1 MLSFILLPISDAIV
15 KLKKTHSNNAIVGEK
30 EKKIKEKSFRDE
42 DTEWLHKCRD
52 YAALTPNCQ
61 QTARGILHADTLL
74 MWSKV
79 TSVIS
84 LSRGLVFLIGLLL
97 GHSSK
102 LTMVTCPLLAGL
114 WTFIRAAAD
123 HCSLPEAA
131 ASLYFANLPIHYFLH
146 LIWRWHSALRIF
158 NSAKF
163 SVPVLTDNECSWQCQ
178 KPTLLQIQEDAE

>member
-1 MLSFILLPISDAIV
+1 
-15 KLKKTHSNNAIVGEK
+15 
-30 EKKIKEKSFRDE
+30 
-42 DTEWLHKCRD
+42 
-52 YAALTPNCQ
+52 
-61 QTARGILHADTLL
+61 

-79 TSVIS
+79 MSVIS

-131 ASLYFANLPIHYFLH
+131 ANLYFANLPIHYFLH
-146 LIWRWHSALRIF
+146 LI
-158 NSAKF
+158 
-163 SVPVLTDNECSWQCQ
+163 
-178 KPTLLQIQEDAE
+178 